1 MSRKISFFTDYHQNE
16 NSITNYCGLML
27 KILYQESPRK
37 FEQVLNI
44 LTAGEEEL
52 DLTIGPIFNQQLKNS
67 TSIPDLSIVQDSFA
81 IYFETKLNDWF
92 YNEQLIRH
100 INGFNGNQKYKIL
113 FLLSNFEKK
122 GINKIIKN
130 AKHDA
135 LKNDKIHIIEITFEE
150 LVASLEN
157 VFNTE
162 NLQYLFEEFK
172 EYLDRNSLFPKWKYM
187 LDVVNCFG
195 TKKEIESN
203 VYICPNTGGSYSH
216 QHAKYFGAYWG
227 KKVNYLFEID
237 AVVIVNENCLDAHI
251 AWINNGE
258 LNEEDLKKKA
268 VDIIKRN
275 EWRLNE
281 NSQKSLQVFFLSNR
295 RDVSFVKESAGGMFG
310 SKKYFKDIASD
321 CITIDDLA
329 NKINNKCWGDFN
341 TNPAQLMDNN
351 E

>member
-1 MSRKISFFTDYHQNE
+1 MSRKISFFTDYHKNE
-16 NSITNYCGLML
+16 DSITNYCGLML

-44 LTAGEEEL
+44 LTAGEEKL
-52 DLTIGPIFNQQLKNS
+52 DLTIGPVFKQQMKNS
-67 TSIPDLSIVQDSFA
+67 TSIPDLSIVQDSFT

-92 YNEQLIRH
+92 YTEQLVRH
-100 INGFNGNQKYKIL
+100 INGFDGNQKYKIL
-113 FLLSNFEKK
+113 FLLCNFDKK
-122 GINKIIKN
+122 GKNVIINN
-130 AKHDA
+130 AKNEA
-135 LKNDKIHIIEITFEE
+135 LIKDNIHIIEITFEE

-172 EYLDRNSLFPKWKYM
+172 EYLDRKNLFPKWKYM
-187 LDVVNCFG
+187 LDVVNCSG
-195 TKKEIESN
+195 TKGEIESN

-216 QHAKYFGAYWG
+216 QHAKYFGAYWE

-251 AWINNGE
+251 AWINNDE
-258 LNEEDLKKKA
+258 LNEKDLKNKA

-275 EWRLNE
+275 EWRLKE
-281 NSQKSLQVFFLSNR
+281 NMQKSLQVFLLSNR
-295 RDVSFVKESAGGMFG
+295 RDVSFVKESSGGMFG
-310 SKKYFKDIASD
+310 SKIYFKDIATD

-329 NKINNKCWGDFN
+329 NKINNRNWGDFN
-341 TNPAQLMDNN
+341 KNHALL
-351 E
+351 